1 MELESLN
8 LSPELLAVFQE
19 TSAQYFPLERKQI
32 ISERNCPVFMKNR
45 ELPNQSIV

>member
-1 MELESLN
+1 MELEFLN

-32 ISERNCPVFMKNR
+32 ISERNCPVFMKN
-45 ELPNQSIV
+45 

>member
-19 TSAQYFPLERKQI
+19 TSAQFFPLERKKI
-32 ISERNCPVFMKNR
+32 ISERDCPVFMKN
-45 ELPNQSIV
+45 